1 MADFSRNIKIKASQ
15 ADASLRLRPSSLLTL
30 LQEISIEHTEIL
42 GYPRETTLDKGL
54 LWVVAKE
61 RIEIKRMPKYDESI
75 ELITY
80 SSKTMHVLFPRSY
93 LLKDDKGDTVV
104 EASAVWALIDVKS
117 RKIVNPSEHHIDIP
131 DLSEGRSFLFPLG
144 AKMPVSFSSKAEIKA
159 AYSLCDLNKHLNNA
173 YYLDIAE
180 DLLPISYL
188 LEHEVKSIEIEY
200 LHEVKLGESL
210 LIDYE
215 KVGDDCYFFSPAFK
229 LKLSFR

>member
-1 MADFSRNIKIKASQ
+1 MADFSRNLKIKASQ

-80 SSKTMHVLFPRSY
+80 PSKTMHVLFPRSY
-93 LLKDDKGDTVV
+93 LLKDDKGEIIV

-131 DLSEGRSFLFPLG
+131 DLSEGRPFIFPLG
-144 AKMPVSFSSKAEIKA
+144 GKMPSSFSREAEIKA
-159 AYSLCDLNKHLNNA
+159 SYSLCDLNKHLNNA
-173 YYLDIAE
+173 FYLDIAE
-180 DLLPISYL
+180 DLLPIPYL

-200 LHEVKLGESL
+200 LHEVKIGESL
-210 LIDYE
+210 HIDYE
-215 KVGDDCYFFSPAFK
+215 KVGDDCYFSSPAFK